1 MQPLGEKS
9 PKTVDVRIIA
19 ATNMNLEEK
28 VKQGLFRE
36 DLYYRLNVIRLY
48 VPPLRERRSEI
59 PEMVKYFLD
68 TYSQRFGRK
77 NLTISPEAMSLLVA
91 YDWQG
96 NVRQLV
102 NEVQRMVARAE
113 SGDRIGP
120 GHISN
125 EIKPAENAE
134 IKDETGNVQVIGLTE
149 GAFNVQTQ
157 GKSLEEIVSA
167 LEIQMINDSLKRNK
181 DNISRVAR
189 ELGLTR
195 RGLYLKLYRYGLKE
209 EEK

>member
-1 MQPLGEKS
+1 MQEGEVQPLGEKA

-28 VKQGLFRE
+28 VRQGLFRE

-59 PEMVKYFLD
+59 PELVHYFLD

-77 NLTISPEAMSLLVA
+77 NLTISPEAMSLLIA

-96 NVRQLV
+96 NIRQLI

-120 GHISN
+120 GHISA
-125 EIKPAENAE
+125 EIRSAENLAGVE
-134 IKDETGNVQVIGLTE
+134 GKDGSGNVQLIELSE
-149 GAFNVQTQ
+149 GTFNIQTQ
-157 GKSLEEIVSA
+157 GKSLEQVVSS
-167 LEIQMINDSLKRNK
+167 LEIQLINDSLERQKT
-181 DNISRVAR
+181 IFH
-189 ELGLTR
+189 GLP
-195 RGLYLKLYRYGLKE
+195 KNSD
-209 EEK
+209 